1 MSPVYPYL
9 SSSTAT
15 THLSPRRHHLFLW
28 RAPNLSLPV
37 FIHLLLSTSI
47 YYSHGRQRDLFKI
60 PSSHS
65 TPCLKP
71 GSGFHW
77 FRIQTKDLILAQL
90 ISAALPP
97 VLLYLPWLHGLAFN
111 CSSELCFFLLRGFL
125 VLSFWNNFTYT
136 LPGNVN
142 FQNGLDTLILYC
154 YGPFE
159 NNIYQSL
166 NWHTNYVVYFL
177 HSSFSKLYG
186 NEGLQLSCVTCV
198 SQVPCPMPSP

>member
-1 MSPVYPYL
+1 MSLVCPYL

-15 THLSPRRHHLFLW
+15 THLSPRHHHLFLQ
-28 RAPNLSLPV
+28 RAPSLGLPV

-47 YYSHGRQRDLFKI
+47 CYSHCRQRDLFKI

-77 FRIQTKDLILAQL
+77 FRIQPKDLILAQL

-97 VLLYLPWLHGLAFN
+97 VLLYLPWFHGLAFN
-111 CSSELCFFLLRGFL
+111 CSSELCCFLLWGLL

-136 LPGNVN
+136 LPSNVN
-142 FQNGLDTLILYC
+142 FQNGLDTLILYR
-154 YGPFE
+154 YGPFQ

-166 NWHTNYVVYFL
+166 N
-177 HSSFSKLYG
+177 
-186 NEGLQLSCVTCV
+186 
-198 SQVPCPMPSP
+198 